1 MPGSDGGGEA
11 PMVCGGTRAT
21 APSSQEDP
29 QVPARL
35 IPGPNVAPAG
45 QVTTHR
51 GSCRVFSLLGQ
62 QPQHLAST
70 ALPERSLSPAVRSV
84 PSSKAAPLSLSLGRL
99 VSQASSHFPGGTGG
113 PQPVHTS
120 PV

>member
-1 MPGSDGGGEA
+1 
-11 PMVCGGTRAT
+11 MVCGGTRAT